1 MVVLGLKNRA
11 RESAERMGRPADL
24 VNTAG
29 SGNRPA
35 GVVARGDKDF
45 PGGGAVAEKEQVSDG
60 GSPVSDGGTT
70 TRRVEHPLVVW
81 WGKRR

>member
-1 MVVLGLKNRA
+1 VVVLGLENRA

-24 VNTAG
+24 ANTAG

-35 GVVARGDKDF
+35 GVVAGGDKDF
-45 PGGGAVAEKEQVSDG
+45 PAGSVAVKEEVSDAVSDG
-60 GSPVSDGGTT
+60 VTT
-70 TRRVEHPLVVW
+70 TRRVEHRLVVR

>member
-1 MVVLGLKNRA
+1 MKNRA

-24 VNTAG
+24 VNIAG

-35 GVVARGDKDF
+35 GVVGGGDKNF
-45 PGGGAVAEKEQVSDG
+45 PGGSVVAEKEEVSD
-60 GSPVSDGGTT
+60 GSPVSDGVTT
-70 TRRVEHPLVVW
+70 TRRVEHPLVVC